1 MAARFRDRVTGR
13 VVRVE
18 AREAAK
24 EIAVSMVPGATSR
37 RHAQAIAYRVMPE
50 DSLLAVTVLP
60 PTGECRDSAS
70 LEGTRAGHR
79 GAHVHS

>member
-1 MAARFRDRVTGR
+1 MAARFRDQVTGR
-13 VVRVE
+13 LVRVE

-24 EIAVSMVPGATSR
+24 ELAVSMVPGATSR

-50 DSLLAVTVLP
+50 GALLSIAVLP
-60 PTGECRDSAS
+60 PTGDCRDGAP
-70 LEGTRAGHR
+70 LEGTRLGHR